1 MIKKVEDLLLKG
13 EGSTDEVTAQRSLP
27 LNGAN
32 QDDPRFGS
40 FLKRFRQGITVKSVP
55 LGRFAILSGRLI
67 ADNDDDDDVLARV
80 ASIDCLL
87 CDQAMPTSEMPPPQ
101 ADPDSAT
108 LFQGELNTQWPSSPP
123 SGSFVAT
130 SERGA
135 QPNNLIHSRFTI
147 KVFLA
152 FTFHCIP
159 GTTYSLTLN

>member
-1 MIKKVEDLLLKG
+1 M
-13 EGSTDEVTAQRSLP
+13 
-27 LNGAN
+27 
-32 QDDPRFGS
+32 
-40 FLKRFRQGITVKSVP
+40 KSYS
-55 LGRFAILSGRLI
+55 SGRLI
-67 ADNDDDDDVLARV
+67 ADNDGDDDVLARV
-80 ASIDCLL
+80 ASIDSLL

-108 LFQGELNTQWPSSPP
+108 LFPGGTQHSMAILPP

-135 QPNNLIHSRFTI
+135 QSNNLIHSRFTI

-159 GTTYSLTLN
+159 GTTLQH